1 MAKATASVD
10 DYIAGFPPE
19 VQTRLRAVRDT
30 IRRSAPHAN
39 ESISY
44 GMPAYQQDGVL
55 IYFAGYKEHV
65 GLYPLSASIR
75 QELGATLTPYDSPT
89 AKATARFPYDRPM
102 PRALIARIV
111 KLRLR
116 ENLTRLAASTKAKR
130 KATAAARGKA
140 RPAKFRADQPSRRR

>member
-10 DYIAGFPPE
+10 DYIAGFPPK
-19 VQTRLRAVRDT
+19 VQSQLRAVRGA
-30 IRRSAPHAN
+30 IRRSAPHAR

-44 GMPAYQQDGVL
+44 GMPAYQQEGVL
-55 IYFAGYKEHV
+55 IYFAGYKTHV

-75 QELGATLTPYDSPT
+75 QELGTTLTPYDSPL

-116 ENLTRLAASTKAKR
+116 ENLTRRAASTNAKR
-130 KATAAARGKA
+130 PTAAARGTA
-140 RPAKFRADQPSRRR
+140 SSAETRPGQPSGRR